1 MLGGADEVG
10 LEEEAA
16 VGILS
21 AHMTEEPLIVRG
33 GLEHERLRVSLRA
46 RTRARARKPAP
57 RIIQGECTPSTSHG
71 IRHRF
76 RMD

>member
-1 MLGGADEVG
+1 VPARTVSNEPGATPAEVNPRLGGADEVG

-33 GLEHERLRVSLRA
+33 GLENERLRVSLRA

-57 RIIQGECTPSTSHG
+57 
-71 IRHRF
+71 
-76 RMD
+76 